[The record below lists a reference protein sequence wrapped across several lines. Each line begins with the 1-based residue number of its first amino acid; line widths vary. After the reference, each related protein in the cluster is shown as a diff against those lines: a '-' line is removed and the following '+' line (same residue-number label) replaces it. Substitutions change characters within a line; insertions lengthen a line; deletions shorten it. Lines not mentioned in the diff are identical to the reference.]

1 MKTLKECVEI
11 AYKSMAIIYGS
22 TRNKWNIVLDNKEYA
37 RSKQMSYEIGSEEY
51 IKWENIKI
59 RWSDLST
66 RLSWGWHFYK
76 GGYAGAGNGVHLL
89 LQELYDLLGYS
100 SKDDLNY
107 FDDYDNL
114 QIYQPI
120 SFIEEP
126 SQNVIDLEN
135 SFENDDDIFRTT
147 IQDKEDFESL
157 YKIIFNATVKD
168 IYTGIGMGMWLDNQ
182 LDRDSA
188 TGDDP
193 ELAIAMWDM
202 ILEGSRNFLYTGR
215 NCLADVEI
223 ESKTYFDTDIL
234 RDRKFEHTVR
244 TKYVKNNEDSMLAV
258 GGVFKINYDKLPEE
272 WKNKVNMPPV
282 SYE

>member
-223 ESKTYFDTDIL
+223 ESKTYFDTNIL